1 MRKIIIITFI
11 GLFFVCSCAQDMTS
25 SEKGDIDAT
34 RKVLIAG
41 VVSEFKQDVVTK
53 VIETL
58 EPQDYYFKIIGLNQL
73 EKEETEQYGAI
84 LLVNTY
90 MAGKIDRRVTKF
102 LQKDPTNPK
111 VIIFY
116 TIGGE
121 SNSPSKKA
129 ETDIKVDAVT
139 SASLPNSIEKQAEQL
154 VTLIEK
160 RF

>member
-1 MRKIIIITFI
+1 MRKIIIIIFI

-116 TIGGE
+116 TIGG
-121 SNSPSKKA
+121 
-129 ETDIKVDAVT
+129 
-139 SASLPNSIEKQAEQL
+139 
-154 VTLIEK
+154 
-160 RF
+160 